1 MCHIILLGDHFQLST
16 LLVEKASQFWVL
28 QHGLRGHNET
38 SKLEHLYAVTLAY
51 LEQSLYDHVE
61 DMNETTLAYLGQ
73 SVHDGHWRG
82 IVFALLCAIFQ

>member
-1 MCHIILLGDHFQLST
+1 MACVILSYVRSDEGR
-16 LLVEKASQFWVL
+16 EKK
-28 QHGLRGHNET
+28 HNET

-73 SVHDGHWRG
+73 SVHDGHGRG
-82 IVFALLCAIFQ
+82 VVFALLCAIFQ